1 MSHCPAARTRTGM
14 AKVAESTGDSPKPWW
29 GRDLPVYEIGLLVA
43 LLNLVIVF
51 SPTDPNFLTDRNL
64 VNILRAASY
73 VGIIAFP
80 MTFVIIAG
88 EIDISVG
95 PAVAFFGVA
104 FAQAVSAY
112 AVPIPIAMVLVIL
125 AGAAAGGCAGWLK
138 VRYAVPTFISAL
150 ALWGSLR
157 GGARWWTD
165 ALPVI
170 IPSREFR
177 TVLGGDLF
185 GIPVVAWF
193 MFATFVI
200 FACLARFG
208 RYGRHIH
215 AVGANAQAVEALGIN
230 TGRLRILALASTG
243 AFAALVG
250 VLTDARLG
258 SGNASAASGLEFDV
272 IAAVSV
278 GGTLLTG
285 GHGLTGTLLG
295 VLVIACLS
303 NGLVLVG
310 VDSDVQAVVQGAV
323 ILLAVLVNAE
333 VARRSFSGRTA

>member
-1 MSHCPAARTRTGM
+1 M
-14 AKVAESTGDSPKPWW
+14 APSPDTHDVHKQRWW
-29 GRDLPVYEIGLLVA
+29 DGHLNELGLLLA
-43 LLNLVIVF
+43 LLALVVVF
-51 SPTDPNFLTDRNL
+51 SLTAPNFLTDRNL

-104 FAQAVSAY
+104 FAQAVATYS
-112 AVPIPIAMVLVIL
+112 VPIPLAMILVIL
-125 AGAAAGGCAGWLK
+125 AGAGVGGCAGWLK
-138 VRYAVPTFISAL
+138 VRYAVPTFISTL
-150 ALWGSLR
+150 ALWGALR

-177 TVLGGDLF
+177 TVLGGDLL

-193 MFATFVI
+193 MFATFLI
-200 FACLARFG
+200 FAYLAGFS
-208 RYGRHIH
+208 RYGRHIY
-215 AVGANAQAVEALGIN
+215 ALGANARAVEALGIDS
-230 TGRLRILALASTG
+230 GRLRILALASTG

-258 SGNASAASGLEFDV
+258 SGNANAANGLEFDV
-272 IAAVSV
+272 IAAVIV

-285 GHGLTGTLLG
+285 GRGRMTGTLLG

-310 VDSDVQAVVQGAV
+310 VDSDVQAVVRGGV
-323 ILLAVLVNAE
+323 ILLAVLVNAAI
-333 VARRSFSGRTA
+333 ARRALAEPKP

>member
-1 MSHCPAARTRTGM
+1 M
-14 AKVAESTGDSPKPWW
+14 APSPDTHDVHKQRWW
-29 GRDLPVYEIGLLVA
+29 VGHINELGLLLA
-43 LLNLVIVF
+43 LLALVIVF
-51 SPTDPNFLTDRNL
+51 SLTAPNFLTDRNL

-88 EIDISVG
+88 DIDISVG

-104 FAQAVSAY
+104 FAQAVASY
-112 AVPIPIAMVLVIL
+112 AVPIPLAMILVIL
-125 AGAAAGGCAGWLK
+125 AGAVVGGCAGWLR
-138 VRYAVPTFISAL
+138 VRYAVPTFISTL
-150 ALWGSLR
+150 ALWGALR

-177 TVLGGDLF
+177 AVLGGDLL

-193 MFATFVI
+193 MFATFLI
-200 FACLARFG
+200 FAYLARYS
-208 RYGRHIH
+208 RYGRHIY
-215 AVGANAQAVEALGIN
+215 ALGANARAVEALGIDS
-230 TGRLRILALASTG
+230 GRLRILALASTG

-258 SGNASAASGLEFDV
+258 SGNANAANGLEFDV
-272 IAAVSV
+272 IAAVIV

-285 GHGLTGTLLG
+285 GHGRMTGTLLG

-310 VDSDVQAVVQGAV
+310 VDSDVQAVVRGGV

-333 VARRSFSGRTA
+333 IARRTLAEPRP